1 MGNLTLLSYPQE
13 KGLFCTFFAARQG
26 LSKKVSGHPGS
37 NQGPSVSQSDVIT
50 TTLWRLDES

>member
-26 LSKKVSGHPGS
+26 WSKKIIGHPGS
-37 NQGPSVSQSDVIT
+37 NQGPSVSQSDLIT
-50 TTLWRLDES
+50 TTLLGLGES